1 MMPKLFDYMYA
12 MQYDL
17 FAQHNNSDIIN
28 SGLFLLYHS
37 CGIIN
42 VVADGLP

>member
-1 MMPKLFDYMYA
+1 MMHKLFDYMYA
-12 MQYDL
+12 MQYDP
-17 FAQHNNSDIIN
+17 FTHSNNSDIIN
-28 SGLFLLYHS
+28 SRLFLLYHS